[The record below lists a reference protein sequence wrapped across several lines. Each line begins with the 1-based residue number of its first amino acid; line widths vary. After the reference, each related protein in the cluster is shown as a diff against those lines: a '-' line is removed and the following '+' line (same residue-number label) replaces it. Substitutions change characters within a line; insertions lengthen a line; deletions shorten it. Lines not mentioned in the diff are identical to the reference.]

1 MLSSAPMPREDVS
14 LALAPASRGGDTVTA
29 LLAQS
34 SLDVSKPAATPPAQ
48 RTHGPVMIRGS
59 SLSPEL
65 TWRPSPRRAATPTS
79 HAWTPPAYAPPAS
92 HMSPGGTCRAATPS
106 RVLQSKPPSRFR
118 AQHLKR
124 PASMAPVA
132 AAVTAVASSPSARP
146 RPTKSPTGQPRAAPV
161 GGGSGLCAA
170 GRPLSTEVMR
180 RAEIGLSLAPKAR
193 PIGAQG
199 CRWPDAAGRRTATN
213 YAVRWQAGID
223 SAARQLPA
231 ARQEEVESLRGSGL
245 NIERFIYA
253 ESGLQPSAF
262 AKVIADDAPPE
273 PYCINPHRLPIHY
286 GGASAAAS
294 LTGLS
299 QYPAAALA
307 EVERARHLGGRAQSA
322 SWVRDTVEM
331 GQTHYRSWGG
341 ARAKTLTRSSSAR
354 AKTLTSSAAR
364 SQSRPASRE
373 ASGPT
378 PLAPTPPA
386 ERPTTSP
393 ASLSYGSLPPPQMH
407 SERHHGLHDACH
419 DGLTVVSERMPMP
432 ARLMTRAASLPA
444 CRQATGLSPSCS
456 ARTLATVH
464 DVTVS
469 SAGGAP
475 DKGWV

>member
-1 MLSSAPMPREDVS
+1 
-14 LALAPASRGGDTVTA
+14 
-29 LLAQS
+29 
-34 SLDVSKPAATPPAQ
+34 
-48 RTHGPVMIRGS
+48 
-59 SLSPEL
+59 LSPEL
-65 TWRPSPRRAATPTS
+65 TWRPSPRRAATS

-92 HMSPGGTCRAATPS
+92 PGGTRRAATPS
-106 RVLQSKPPSRFR
+106 RVLQSPSKPPSGFQ

-132 AAVTAVASSPSARP
+132 AAVMAVASSPSARP

-161 GGGSGLCAA
+161 GGGSGLCAS

-262 AKVIADDAPPE
+262 AKVIADDAPPV
-273 PYCINPHRLPIHY
+273 PHCINPHRLPIHY

-294 LTGLS
+294 LSGLS

-307 EVERARHLGGRAQSA
+307 EVEHARHLGGRAQSA
-322 SWVRDTVEM
+322 SWVRDKVEM

-341 ARAKTLTRSSSAR
+341 ARAKTLTSSAVR
-354 AKTLTSSAAR
+354 RTFDPR
-364 SQSRPASRE
+364 RPHSQSRPASRQ
-373 ASGPT
+373 APGPT
-378 PLAPTPPA
+378 PLAPTPLV

-407 SERHHGLHDACH
+407 SERHHGLHDA
-419 DGLTVVSERMPMP
+419 GLTVVSERMPMP

-444 CRQATGLSPSCS
+444 CRQATSLSTSCS
-456 ARTLATVH
+456 ARSLATVL
-464 DVTVS
+464 DVTV